1 MGKNCYFATQQI
13 DGVIAAELNCTARE
27 VANLRSLLDDYREE
41 AKQKP
46 FLAEYEDKDVP
57 AEVLSD
63 LAQTLKAF
71 KQVLDQKAEE
81 AISYASTHLAST
93 FTATAV
99 ALDSAK
105 QFDLAD
111 TIAWQ
116 FSKVVHAL
124 SKKTGYSIEEICRG
138 VTDKSG
144 NPMFG
149 ERQIFRKIYKDI
161 LAAYQKADPE
171 SDTYQDLRNIL
182 NHWGALCMHSR
193 CIIRDTERIYLGVY
207 KEYAKDINSEE
218 MTEELDDMFN
228 NGLLD
233 PETVTKESWQEEKD
247 KISSFARLSDK
258 VKSVL
263 SNFVYLHYEMGV
275 VKTKEGLP
283 ISVVNRV
290 DIKRGALGHPSR
302 IPVQDTHTII
312 ETMVRRCPDSKTMFK
327 VIEDSAKG
335 FIANYSDPKHQNSLT
350 LQDWVAYQLYAYIT
364 GKDELSLGVAP
375 ASPNPQFKTSLF
387 SNYHTGFTLH
397 TGLSRLKSKI
407 LGFGG
412 YFYHRVNLNA
422 GFSTAEAKLRYA
434 IRNSYSSILFDQNGK
449 MNPKCFQADTEESKF
464 ILSILSDFKYKET
477 ASIDD
482 HSILTSGTTYFSSV
496 IYKGLGFDVTY
507 TPTAEEINYAY
518 TQIYNALNEI
528 GIKDISVSTIVKLH
542 KSNLLTKKMLGAIY
556 DIYSSLQSN
565 TNILTAIKSTS
576 EGEKSKLGR
585 NILSLADMV
594 NDAMTSLVY
603 EARARVTDKNGNKT
617 TVSSNQAPCFFTDT
631 VDPLIYYYNA
641 GQITEAKKF
650 LFDKYLYSEAF
661 YTGTAT
667 SREEVNNIQ
676 AEDISNYWLR
686 HVWECLEG
694 KNNFLA
700 TFSHSRLAEM
710 QVNKEDIRME
720 NLFEKDVTIALAQ
733 LFWQQ
738 VDKTD
743 GAMATY
749 PLFILGDSGVF
760 RIMDGPVFDTEDIPA
775 MWTQAINNEIKILG
789 MYAGANEF
797 LESHGY
803 EKIHGTEKLWQ
814 TSVIAPFLRAIEAS
828 SEFQNRPNKDTTLL
842 EWTSSALYRSDFVE
856 KYIIPVLDEQVK
868 SFKESFDNLGLSE
881 MINVERKGTTKAAF
895 SHIDSISAV
904 VTSDPD
910 AKATL
915 NAELDKKIRSFVY
928 NYGLHMADQMHMM
941 TVSTGL
947 YKSLEELQKRY
958 KEVHASGSAL
968 DIYAIDP
975 TTKRPIF
982 ETVNE
987 KGETVLS
994 PYETALYFKD
1004 ILTNIEET
1012 DPEFAEV
1019 VHDVLEDSPG
1029 QYSKYLKNS
1038 LTDGQ
1043 SFRSLESYR
1052 KISIAQD
1059 IWSDKEEQFYQL
1071 LSKFRKAPGYN
1082 GVLTKEQMK
1091 QLDDIGVVFQP
1102 RKPYLF
1108 CHEMFSYTDAK
1119 GNQRSVPIAVQHKCA
1134 EIILIPE
1141 FLAEGSN
1148 LRHLATAMTK
1158 KGIDIACSTEVVKV
1172 GCFGECDI
1180 AFKTGT
1186 NKLYVD
1192 SNGVTIGNATT
1203 REEQMELE
1211 DFAEQRVA
1219 ISTLEDMEIALGNA
1233 YLHKLDLTTY
1243 YRQSNVPLHINNPN
1257 SIGTQMY
1264 KIFFTAINMEEDA
1277 DYSGYLPEGVTEI
1290 AVGNGHTISLDP
1302 STKHSGQNLCTHYN
1316 MLIAASIIQGFEEL
1330 VADMQSHED
1339 LSKILSQM
1347 SINSSRDTVYNLMNY
1362 AVALEHEEG
1371 EEEAAEAFLVPLFDS
1386 SISKETQ
1393 ANLISLF
1400 RKKVNKLMM
1409 LGGSAVQA
1417 SAFGITKKVEDSR
1430 NPDDGGLKFVCE
1442 YVKDRAGNFVLDEKG
1457 KKIKNV
1463 LYAECELPWDLFYT
1477 DMSGNRVELDYD
1489 EYCNEDG
1496 SLKLTENGKI
1506 KLDVD
1511 FPGMRDLVAYRIPTE
1526 RAYSA
1531 LNLKVVRFSRKEN
1544 GGVIKVPSAG
1554 TTIAG
1559 FDFDIDKLY
1568 LLRKEFVYQKRKM
1581 SDEEVEQVWEAL
1593 FEEHGDIAMAL
1604 EIERLKRRGQ
1614 KFVHKGKEV
1623 IIDEEL
1629 PRNQLRGFIKLTDF
1643 GFDEKTTLQDL
1654 FNQKAIELG
1663 LSTKLKE
1670 YDYSKSA
1677 LQNSKVARNNELL
1690 RLTQL
1695 RLRDVETLDARLTPG
1710 GFDGA
1715 RGASKQH
1722 RILRSKE
1729 ALGKLKGLSDTEF
1742 MSTLSELADDKS
1754 KDYKSS
1760 TDLINP
1766 ITFIQYNQQNQV
1778 AGKSIGVFAN
1788 QNNNHIY
1795 SAMLKGLELPE
1806 GLSISFGSMAGK
1818 DVSSLLAYNK
1828 KSRNKI
1834 DIAVAE
1840 FLAASVDAVKDPV
1853 LNDLNLNSV
1862 TATAGA
1868 VLARLGY
1875 SALEIGALFNQPI
1888 IKEICAVYF
1897 NDHISD
1903 IDTAINIAC
1912 ENLFTSEM
1920 PAMAK
1925 EDLTTA
1931 NLLKSIASYNAV
1943 SKEQGAISWIKSSN
1957 VNLMQ
1962 QKAIVELFKD
1972 ALKAGKAV
1980 GVYLRSTKYTA
1991 ASSVPSSLG
2000 HMHNMFYQTQKYE
2013 ETNPSEKVKI
2023 TGWDG
2028 ESIQAM
2034 SPAAS
2039 KEAAACFS
2047 KGSFESYL
2055 YEISHSPFAFEQCMY
2070 DMMGLFVTKICAK
2083 HFPYETSAYKRTR
2096 DLMNQMTKS
2105 TTLSGETVN
2114 SIHEEFTLYTL
2125 SKLEGSIFNGNTVID
2140 KTDAEGNPI
2149 TISAHEY
2156 YTQIVPK
2163 KVAAW
2168 QRTFNAKANDEIF
2181 EALDAGYIKE
2191 VEEIEG
2197 YNHLLHKLQV
2207 LEYEN
2212 EEGEIKTYISL
2223 NNAFSNNTVDKM
2235 RMMQAWTQLALTS
2248 EDAEMAVDLFMY
2260 CVYNTGL
2267 APSPKSFIH
2276 FATPFVKQLVPADD
2290 SRNFLQF
2297 ERDLLDKHKA
2307 IGTTAEINNFIN
2319 LYIRNNSDDW
2329 QFVYAPRS
2337 RKEIG
2342 VFNSLTT
2349 EIREDGTKVVKDEI
2363 EINLDANTSN
2373 ITSYFSRI
2381 ILEIQSGGIGSPEIA
2396 KYIPAIKIGKSIY
2409 YLSAKEVDDGRPFNV
2424 RPFSPTVTYVR
2435 QSILGQNNGFKNYYD
2450 STKAAPIEEE
2460 EQAEG
2465 GKAEENTD
2473 PSNITSEALH
2483 QAALNYTNRLT
2494 TAIED
2499 VTGYSLNEALEQS
2512 PEFFA
2517 REHMVTKDEKDNDII
2532 SCF

>member
-1 MGKNCYFATQQI
+1 MGKNCYFETQQI

-71 KQVLDQKAEE
+71 KQVLGQKAEE

-116 FSKVVHAL
+116 FSKVAHAL

-138 VTDKSG
+138 VTDKNG
-144 NPMFG
+144 NLMFG

-161 LAAYQKADPE
+161 LAVYQKADPK
-171 SDTYQDLRNIL
+171 SDTYKDLRNIL

-207 KEYAKDINSEE
+207 KEYAKGIDSEE

-233 PETVTKESWQEEKD
+233 PETITKESWQEEKD

-263 SNFVYLHYEMGV
+263 SNFVYLHYNMGV
-275 VKTKEGLP
+275 EKDKEENP
-283 ISVVNRV
+283 IKVVHSV
-290 DIKRGALGHPSR
+290 DIKRGALDHPSR

-312 ETMVRRCPDSKTMFK
+312 EAIVRRCPNSTAMFAE
-327 VIEDSAKG
+327 IEKLAKE
-335 FIANYSDPKHQNSLT
+335 FIANYTDTEHKNPLT
-350 LQDWVAYQLYAYIT
+350 LQNWVAYQLYSYIT
-364 GKDELSLGVAP
+364 GEDTLRLGVAS

-387 SNYHTGFTLH
+387 SNYHNGFTLH
-397 TGLSRLKSKI
+397 TGLSRLRSKV
-407 LGFGG
+407 LGFGS
-412 YFYHRVNLNA
+412 YFYRRSNLNA

-434 IRNSYSSILFDQNGK
+434 IRHGNTILFDKNGK
-449 MNPKCFQADTEESKF
+449 MNPKCFEANTEESKF

-477 ASIDD
+477 ASTDD

-496 IYKGLGFDVTY
+496 VYKGLGFDITH
-507 TPTAEEINYAY
+507 TPTAEEVGHAY
-518 TQIYNALNEI
+518 RQVYNALNEI
-528 GIKDISVSTIVKLH
+528 GIDISFDTIIKLH
-542 KSNLLTKKMLGAIY
+542 TSNLLTKKMLGAIY

-576 EGEKSKLGR
+576 DREKSKLGR

-594 NDAMTSLVY
+594 NDAVASLVY

-631 VDPLIYYYNA
+631 VDPLIYYYNK

-667 SREEVNNIQ
+667 NREEIDSIQ

-720 NLFEKDVTIALAQ
+720 NLFEKDITIALAQ

-738 VDKTD
+738 IDKTD

-760 RIMDGPVFDTEDIPA
+760 RIMDGPVFNTEDIPA
-775 MWTQAINNEIKILG
+775 MWAQTINNEIKILG

-797 LESHGY
+797 LESNGY
-803 EKIHGTEKLWQ
+803 EKIHGTEGLWQ
-814 TSVIAPFLRAIEAS
+814 TSIIAPFLRAIEAS
-828 SEFQNRPNKDTTLL
+828 SEFQSRPNKDITLL

-856 KYIIPVLDEQVK
+856 NYIIPVLDKQV
-868 SFKESFDNLGLSE
+868 ESFQESFAKLGLSE
-881 MINVERKGTTKAAF
+881 MTSVDKGNVVKVGFA
-895 SHIDSISAV
+895 HVDSIPTVADSNPEV
-904 VTSDPD
+904 
-910 AKATL
+910 KAIL
-915 NAELDKKIRSFVY
+915 NAQLDEKIKSFVY

-994 PYETALYFKD
+994 PYETAVYFKD

-1019 VHDVLEDSPG
+1019 VHDVLKDSPG
-1029 QYSKYLKNS
+1029 QYDKYLKNS

-1082 GVLTKEQMK
+1082 GTLTEEQMK
-1091 QLDDIGVVFQP
+1091 QLNAIGVVFQP

-1108 CHEMFSYTDAK
+1108 CHETFSYTDAK
-1119 GNQRSVPIAVQHKCA
+1119 DNQRSVPIAVQHKCA

-1148 LRHLATAMTK
+1148 LKHLATAMAK
-1158 KGIDIACSTEVVKV
+1158 KGIDVACSTEVVKV

-1180 AFKTGT
+1180 TFKTGT

-1192 SNGVTIGNATT
+1192 SNGVTIGDVTT
-1203 REEQMELE
+1203 REEQLALE

-1219 ISTLEDMEIALGNA
+1219 ISTLEDMEIALDNA

-1257 SIGTQMY
+1257 SIGTQMR

-1277 DYSGYLPEGVTEI
+1277 DYSEYLPEGVTEI

-1330 VADMQSHED
+1330 VADMQSHEG

-1430 NPDDGGLKFVCE
+1430 KPDDGGLKFVCE
-1442 YVKDRAGNFVLDEKG
+1442 YIKDKAGNFVLDKNG

-1477 DMSGNRVELDYD
+1477 DMSGNRIELDYD

-1496 SLKLTENGKI
+1496 SLKLTEDGEI
-1506 KLDVD
+1506 KLDID

-1581 SDEEVEQVWEAL
+1581 SDEEVEQVWDAL
-1593 FEEHGDIAMAL
+1593 FEEHNNIAMAL
-1604 EIERLKRRGQ
+1604 AMEKLKRNGQ
-1614 KFVHKGKEV
+1614 KFTHNKQEV
-1623 IIDEEL
+1623 TIDKNTPL
-1629 PRNQLRGFIKLTDF
+1629 NQLRGFIKLTDF
-1643 GFDEKTTLQDL
+1643 GFNEKTTLQDL

-1663 LSTKLKE
+1663 LSTKLQE

-1695 RLRDVETLDARLTPG
+1695 RLRDRETLDARLTPG

-1715 RGASKQH
+1715 RRASKQH

-1729 ALGKLKGLSDTEF
+1729 ALGKLKGLLDTEF
-1742 MSTLSELADDKS
+1742 MSTLEKLADDKS

-1778 AGKSIGVFAN
+1778 AGKLIGVFAN

-1818 DVSSLLAYNK
+1818 DISSLLAYDK

-1875 SALEIGALFNQPI
+1875 STLEIGALFNQPI

-1912 ENLFTSEM
+1912 ENLFPSEM

-1925 EDLTTA
+1925 EELTTT

-1943 SKEQGAISWIKSSN
+1943 AKEQSALSWIKSNN

-2000 HMHNMFYQTQKYE
+2000 HMHNMFYQTRKYE
-2013 ETNPSEKVKI
+2013 ETNPSEKVSI

-2039 KEAAACFS
+2039 KEAATCFS
-2047 KGSFESYL
+2047 KDSFEPYL

-2083 HFPYETSAYKRTR
+2083 YFPYETPAYKRTR

-2105 TTLSGETVN
+2105 TTLSGETIN
-2114 SIHEEFTLYTL
+2114 SIHNEFTLYTL
-2125 SKLEGSIFNGNTVID
+2125 SKLEGSIFNGNTVIE
-2140 KTDAEGNPI
+2140 KTDAEENSI
-2149 TISAHEY
+2149 RISAHEY
-2156 YTQIVPK
+2156 YTQVVPK

-2168 QRTFNAKANDEIF
+2168 QQAFRAKASAEISD
-2181 EALDAGYIKE
+2181 ALDAGYL
-2191 VEEIEG
+2191 VEEEEVEG
-2197 YNHLLHKLQV
+2197 YNHLLQRLQV

-2223 NNAFSNNTVDKM
+2223 QNSFSNNTVDKM
-2235 RMMQAWTQLALTS
+2235 KMMQAWSQLALS

-2260 CVYNTGL
+2260 CIYNTGL

-2297 ERDLLDKHKA
+2297 ERDLLDKQKA

-2329 QFVYAPRS
+2329 QFVYTPKS
-2337 RKEIG
+2337 SKETG

-2349 EIREDGTKVVKDEI
+2349 ETKEDGTKVVKDEI
-2363 EINLDANTSN
+2363 EISLDANTSN

-2381 ILEIQSGGIGSPEIA
+2381 VLEIQSEGIGSPEIA
-2396 KYIPAIKIGKSIY
+2396 KYIPAIKIGKDIY
-2409 YLSAKEVDDGRPFNV
+2409 YLSAKETEDGRPFNV

-2450 STKAAPIEEE
+2450 STKEAQIEEE
-2460 EQAEG
+2460 GQEEG
-2465 GKAEENTD
+2465 GIVEDGTD
-2473 PSNITSEALH
+2473 LSSVTSEALQ
-2483 QAALNYTNRLT
+2483 QAALNYTDRLT

-2499 VTGYSLNEALEQS
+2499 VTGYSLTEALEQS

-2517 REHMVTKDEKDNDII
+2517 REHMVTKDENDNDII